1 MSLEALLA
9 SRLMQGPLPAAEVMA
24 LALYHPEHGYYRR
37 AAGPWGFEG
46 KDYYTALDVGPLLG
60 QALARRL
67 EAAWERLG
75 RPAVFTVLEPGAGR
89 GWLGRD
95 LLAAAEGLVAILV
108 ILVGRRRT
116 KMAQASVRQYMD
128 RVSGGMD
135 SARSSNMLYA
145 PLPMLVFDVT
155 TGEILWCNDMFMQ
168 LTAQKEKIFETAV
181 DAVELFDRPSIREFE
196 CNEAVAKLTPVD

>member
-67 EAAWERLG
+67 EAAWERL
-75 RPAVFTVLEPGAGR
+75 PARYDARFR
-89 GWLGRD
+89 RMWQFY
-95 LLAAAEGLVAILV
+95 LAASMASFRVRRNQLWQLLLSPRALPPSVARMLPEAAVQAMTAPALSLMESRVLLLPLVWSRLALV
-108 ILVGRRRT
+108 
-116 KMAQASVRQYMD
+116 
-128 RVSGGMD
+128 
-135 SARSSNMLYA
+135 
-145 PLPMLVFDVT
+145 P
-155 TGEILWCNDMFMQ
+155 
-168 LTAQKEKIFETAV
+168 
-181 DAVELFDRPSIREFE
+181 VEAL
-196 CNEAVAKLTPVD
+196 